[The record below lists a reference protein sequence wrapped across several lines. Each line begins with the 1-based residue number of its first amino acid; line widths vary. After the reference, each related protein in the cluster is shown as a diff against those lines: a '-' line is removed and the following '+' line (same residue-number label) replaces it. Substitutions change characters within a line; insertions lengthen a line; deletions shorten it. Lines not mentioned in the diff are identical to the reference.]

1 MGRKMILI
9 TCLFASGRCL
19 FSYKERDLVPLCDVS
34 QHQEE
39 YMGKSIAVQG
49 VLISFE
55 HGAFLHA
62 YPNCGTPDLA
72 AIRIESGGNVS
83 WSDYFQAGGSKGV
96 GLMVILKGRVVIS
109 KRTHHPAFAVSS
121 ISYVKDAPCRTF
133 EFKQEGRNLVLGCSP
148 PKQKPHR

>member
-49 VLISFE
+49 VLILLNMERF
-55 HGAFLHA
+55 
-62 YPNCGTPDLA
+62 YMRIRTA
-72 AIRIESGGNVS
+72 AHLIWRLSE
-83 WSDYFQAGGSKGV
+83 
-96 GLMVILKGRVVIS
+96 
-109 KRTHHPAFAVSS
+109 
-121 ISYVKDAPCRTF
+121 
-133 EFKQEGRNLVLGCSP
+133 
-148 PKQKPHR
+148 